1 MSCCPNRELRNR
13 FLISAFDGGTLD
25 STGGIGGGVD
35 PLAVAV
41 LLGIVEGLTEFIP
54 VSSTGH
60 LILVGHLV
68 GFVGQKAASF
78 EVAIQLGAILAVVFL
93 YWRRFIELIPIRST
107 VRPDSTLNGW
117 SGIWRI
123 ALATIPALIV
133 GFFAR
138 HTIKE
143 QLFTPLAVT
152 WALGIG
158 GVAIL
163 LAERF
168 VSRRRSNALET
179 LTLTQ
184 AFGVGLFQVLSLWP
198 GTSRAAA
205 TIVGG
210 MLVGLERKGAAE
222 FSFLIAVPIM
232 FIATGYELVKM
243 RSLFA
248 AQDLVQFG
256 VGFVVS
262 FLVALVAV
270 KAFVSFLRSLESR
283 AICLVSHRGRRIF
296 YFATRSSCNI
306 RFVKRRFSSWLSVRT
321 SVRASA

>member
-1 MSCCPNRELRNR
+1 M
-13 FLISAFDGGTLD
+13 
-25 STGGIGGGVD
+25 D

-107 VRPDSTLNGW
+107 VRPDSSLNGW
-117 SGIWRI
+117 SGILRI

-270 KAFVSFLRSLESR
+270 KAFVSFLGRWSL
-283 AICLVSHRGRRIF
+283 APFAWYRIVVALLF
-296 YFATRSSCNI
+296 YLTTRSSG
-306 RFVKRRFSSWLSVRT
+306 L
-321 SVRASA
+321 